1 MKAIFWFDI
10 KSYFKTPVF
19 YVMLVLLVTLAV
31 YGGTVARFVVS
42 ENIFSDSP
50 YQISFV
56 TAFLSLTTIFFSTLL
71 ASHMLFREADAHFE
85 LILFSTPIS
94 TRKFILGRLA
104 SLLVV
109 SFGFVFLFSLS
120 FLVGQ
125 SLGNTNPASSSFK
138 LLHYLYPQIV
148 FCFINTL
155 FVTSV
160 LSLVGVLS
168 ANKMLVYVSGLILYI
183 IYMIT
188 LVYSGSPL
196 MAQSMPQSEQAQLI
210 SAFVDPFGL
219 SAFFQQTSNWTIEQ
233 RNTQLVSLS
242 GIFLINRV
250 AYFLVSIC
258 LISICIFK
266 FRVAQP
272 AYGRKVKTVGLTA
285 DTGIPPSYK
294 PATSYYNNNAQIRA
308 VFSFAKID
316 LIYIVKSIPFI
327 ITVLALLFAQGMEL
341 YSVIEKGV
349 RLPQNYASS
358 GLMVSAIIQTFY
370 GLCIFVVLFYAYEI
384 FWRSRNVNFFQI
396 ESSTPGYRI
405 VFFAKWFSLSIV
417 LFLFSLLMV
426 SEGIVFQLIFRYP
439 FISWTIY
446 CKVFWICTVPLIL
459 LGGLI
464 LVLQTNAGHKLI
476 GLGLAAVFT
485 IFMATT
491 AGKTVISFPLLR
503 FLQTLHF
510 DYSDMNGF
518 GEYLPVFTLRLL
530 FGIGITG
537 ILVLIFNL
545 SGKELL
551 QWRLFLLLALLGI
564 LTVYGGSGMLNGYQA
579 KDADAGLKMQANYE
593 KSFRKYNNLPIPTIT
608 DVITNVDLYPEK
620 NAYTVKGTYILE
632 NKTTEGIDKIL
643 VHFKN
648 DFKIR
653 NATLISAKRNI
664 PIEEKNQLVYL
675 PETLLPKQKLKFVF
689 EMDYEWKAINGHQSF
704 NAIVG
709 NGSFIRISNYYPQFS
724 YQADLEIQDAQKR
737 IAFQLGEA
745 TRPRAFS
752 APKSLN
758 DDFINL
764 DMSVSTSSDQQVIGI
779 GELVKQ
785 WSTVKR
791 NHFRYKTNAPIPF
804 RFALSSARYATKKDF
819 YKGKYFEIYY
829 HPDHPENVEH
839 LLKNAKLTM
848 DYCEANFGAYPFRT
862 IRFAEVSSFTNGFAA
877 TAYPTTI
884 YMTENTIFH
893 ANITSDQQQDVI
905 NELAGHELSH
915 LWWGN
920 NQISPDER
928 EGAAMLTET
937 FAMYTEMM
945 VYKKMY
951 GEAKMKDRIEMHL
964 GIYMDNKGFA
974 EDQPLYK
981 VRPGDSHISYS
992 KGAVVMYKLSQLI
1005 GEDKVNRALRNFL
1018 EKNKYPNAKPVSL
1031 DFIRELYL
1039 IADVKIHPRID
1050 DLFMSIGE
1058 LGESDFR

>member
-10 KSYFKTPVF
+10 KSFFKNPVF
-19 YVMLVLLVTLAV
+19 YVMLVLLVMLGV
-31 YGGTVARFVVS
+31 YGGTVARFVINV
-42 ENIFSDSP
+42 NIFPDSP
-50 YQISFV
+50 YQITFV

-85 LILFSTPIS
+85 LILFSTSIS
-94 TRKFILGRLA
+94 ARKFILGRLTA
-104 SLLVV
+104 LVV
-109 SFGFVFLFSLS
+109 LSFGFVFLFSLS
-120 FLVGQ
+120 FLVGH
-125 SLGNTNPASSSFK
+125 SLGNTNPESSSFI
-138 LLHYLYPQIV
+138 LFHYLYPQIV

-160 LSLVGVLS
+160 LSLVRVLS

-210 SAFVDPFGL
+210 SAYVDPFGF
-219 SAFFQQTSNWTIEQ
+219 SAFFHQTSSWTVEQ
-233 RNTQLVSLS
+233 RNTEFVPLS
-242 GIFLINRV
+242 GIFLLNRV
-250 AYFLVSIC
+250 VFFLISIC
-258 LISICIFK
+258 LITICVFK
-266 FRVAQP
+266 FRVTQP
-272 AYGRKVKTVGLTA
+272 AKGRKVKSSELMA
-285 DTGIPPSYK
+285 DAGIPPSYR
-294 PATSYYNNNAQIRA
+294 PATSFYKNNAQIRA
-308 VFSFAKID
+308 LFSFVKID
-316 LIYIVKSIPFI
+316 LIYLVKNIPFI

-370 GLCIFVVLFYAYEI
+370 GLCGFVVLYFAYEI
-384 FWRSRNVNFFQI
+384 FWRSRNVKFFHI
-396 ESSTPGYRI
+396 ESSTPGFR
-405 VFFAKWFSLSIV
+405 VTFFAKWLSLTVV
-417 LFLFSLLMV
+417 LFFFSLLMV
-426 SEGIVFQLIFRYP
+426 FEGIVFQLVFRYP
-439 FISWTIY
+439 FISWAIY
-446 CKVFWICTVPLIL
+446 FKIFWICTGPLIL
-459 LGGLI
+459 LSGLI
-464 LVLQTNAGHKLI
+464 LLLQKITGHKFI
-476 GLGLAAVFT
+476 GLGLAAFFT
-485 IFMATT
+485 LFMATSV
-491 AGKTVISFPLLR
+491 GKTFISFPLLR
-503 FLQTLHF
+503 FLQTLNF

-518 GEYLPVFTLRLL
+518 GEYLPVFTLRLF
-530 FGIGITG
+530 FGFGITG

-545 SGKELL
+545 SGKKLL
-551 QWRLFLLLALLGI
+551 QRRSFLLLVLFGI
-564 LTVYGGSGMLNGYQA
+564 ISFYGGSGMLNGYQA
-579 KDADAGLKMQANYE
+579 KDAEAGLRMQANYE
-593 KSFRKYNNLPIPTIT
+593 RTFQKYNSLPSPTIT
-608 DVITNVDLYPEK
+608 DVITNVDLYPAK
-620 NAYTVKGTYILE
+620 NAYSVKGTYILE
-632 NKTTEGIDKIL
+632 NKTAQGIDKIL
-643 VHFKN
+643 VYFRN
-648 DFKIR
+648 DFTIR
-653 NATLISAKRNI
+653 NAALFTSKRTI
-664 PIEEKNQLVYL
+664 PIEGKSQLVNL
-675 PETLLPKQKLKFVF
+675 PETLLPGQKLKFDF

-709 NGSFIRISNYYPQFS
+709 NGSFIRISNYYPQFG
-724 YQADLEIQDAQKR
+724 YQADLEIQDSQKR
-737 IAFQLGEA
+737 KAFQLSEA
-745 TRPRAFS
+745 TKPRVFS

-758 DDFINL
+758 NDFINL

-779 GELVKQ
+779 GDLVKQ
-785 WSTVKR
+785 WSTGKR
-791 NHFRYKTNAPIPF
+791 NHFRYITSAPIPF
-804 RFALSSARYATKKDF
+804 RFALSSAKYATKKDF
-819 YKGKYFEIYY
+819 YRGKYFEIYY

-839 LLKNAKLTM
+839 LLNNAKLTM
-848 DYCEANFGAYPFRT
+848 DYCETNFGTYPFRT

-884 YMTENTIFH
+884 YMTENTVFH
-893 ANITSDQQQDVI
+893 ANIKSDQQQDVI

-920 NQISPDER
+920 NQIAPDER

-951 GEAKMKDRIEMHL
+951 GEAKMIERIEMHM
-964 GIYMDNKGFA
+964 GIYMDKKGFA

-981 VRPGDSHISYS
+981 VRPENGHISYS

-1005 GEDKVNRALRNFL
+1005 GEDKVNWALRNFL

-1058 LGESDFR
+1058 LGKSDFK